1 MTIETNRAALI
12 NLLLAGYEDLKR
24 RLARRLG
31 SADLAADAL
40 HDTFLRLN
48 SNVEIGPVK
57 SPRAYLLRVA
67 IRLAARRR
75 KAEAYGAGLSEIE
88 LSFDVIDDAPD
99 PARIV
104 EGRSD
109 IEALKRGMM
118 EMPQRRRDIL
128 IAASV
133 DEVPYSILA
142 ERFGVTVRTI
152 QSELKLA
159 LVHCAKRI
167 DRDLGMR
174 MPSRRGRITSVFA
187 NDEIDGE
194 SELETLDAANGDTSP
209 REN

>member
-1 MTIETNRAALI
+1 MTIETNRASLI
-12 NLLLAGYEDLKR
+12 NLLLAGYDDLKR

-40 HDTFLRLN
+40 HDTFVRLN
-48 SNVEIGPVK
+48 SSVEIGPVK
-57 SPRAYLLRVA
+57 SPRAYLFRIAV
-67 IRLAARRR
+67 RLAANRR

-88 LSFDVIDDAPD
+88 LSFDVVDDAPD
-99 PARIV
+99 PERIV
-104 EGRSD
+104 EARSD

-118 EMPQRRRDIL
+118 ELPRRRREIF

-133 DEVPYSILA
+133 DEIPYPILA

-159 LVHCAKRI
+159 LVHCAKRL

-174 MPSRRGRITSVFA
+174 MPSRRGRIASIWPY
-187 NDEIDGE
+187 DEIDSANE
-194 SELETLDAANGDTSP
+194 SEALDAAEGDVSA
-209 REN
+209 EN